1 MSPQYRVDEVIR
13 QRLQLALEAME
24 RGFCA
29 DIAKRISLR
38 EINVQGVELD
48 GQDDTRPTR
57 SATATVVCELEVD
70 ECASIPHSLPLRSM
84 FTSLEAA
91 SHRLSDSFSGRAN
104 SFVVLCPPYLTSPSL
119 TAMCNIAGNCH
130 GGCIAWI
137 VDHCSSLALLALSGN
152 GRWTT
157 SGLGTPLRIATTVL
171 QFGRVTGL
179 LETRIEDRET
189 GKLLS
194 FGTHTKQDPQL
205 KARL

>member
-1 MSPQYRVDEVIR
+1 MSTQHRVDELVR
-13 QRLQLALEAME
+13 KRLQLALEAME

-38 EINVQGVELD
+38 EISVQGVELD

-57 SATATVVCELEVD
+57 SATATVVCELDVD
-70 ECASIPHSLPLRSM
+70 ES
-84 FTSLEAA
+84 
-91 SHRLSDSFSGRAN
+91 
-104 SFVVLCPPYLTSPSL
+104 
-119 TAMCNIAGNCH
+119 MCNIAGNCH

-157 SGLGTPLRIATTVL
+157 SGVSTNLNISYIAAAPLGTPLRIATTVL

-194 FGTHTKQDPQL
+194 FGTHTKQDPQP